1 MPLLCL
7 HSTHL
12 SAYTHT
18 QSSCPL
24 QIMHLQLFP
33 YMCSLT
39 SLFSHTH
46 TVLNAAEKQQLAV
59 LEGQLAWMVSIV
71 GSVIRG
77 RLSSSSSSSSS
88 AESQESLDG
97 DLSARV
103 FGLLR
108 VLDAGIHQHRYAENS
123 RQRLDMAVLGFFQ
136 NFRKVYIGEQVSS
149 RGSLNV
155 GVFQGGGGAVLHACV
170 WT

>member
-1 MPLLCL
+1 
-7 HSTHL
+7 
-12 SAYTHT
+12 
-18 QSSCPL
+18 
-24 QIMHLQLFP
+24 
-33 YMCSLT
+33 
-39 SLFSHTH
+39 
-46 TVLNAAEKQQLAV
+46 

-77 RLSSSSSSSSS
+77 RLSSSSSSSS

-108 VLDAGIHQHRYAENS
+108 MLDVGIHQQRYNENS

-136 NFRKVYIGEQVSS
+136 NFRKVYIGEQV
-149 RGSLNV
+149 
-155 GVFQGGGGAVLHACV
+155 GA
-170 WT
+170 

>member
-1 MPLLCL
+1 
-7 HSTHL
+7 
-12 SAYTHT
+12 
-18 QSSCPL
+18 
-24 QIMHLQLFP
+24 
-33 YMCSLT
+33 
-39 SLFSHTH
+39 
-46 TVLNAAEKQQLAV
+46 
-59 LEGQLAWMVSIV
+59 MVSIV

-108 VLDAGIHQHRYAENS
+108 MLDVGIHQQRYNENS

-136 NFRKVYIGEQVSS
+136 NFRKVYIGEQV
-149 RGSLNV
+149 GSHIQMV
-155 GVFQGGGGAVLHACV
+155 
-170 WT
+170 T